1 MKRGGKSTPMNWLNE
16 LKIALIS
23 KDSAKAGVAVD
34 NLPSQEE
41 LAKYS
46 LEELEETK
54 EILAQIITML
64 ESQQNQVKSQILHI
78 KAAKKFLE
86 SH

>member
-1 MKRGGKSTPMNWLNE
+1 MNWLNE
-16 LKIALIS
+16 LKIALVS
-23 KDSAKAGVAVD
+23 KDSDKANKAVD

-46 LEELEETK
+46 LEELEEAK
-54 EILAQIITML
+54 EILVQIISML
-64 ESQQNQVKSQILHI
+64 ESKQNQVKSQILQI
-78 KAAKKFLE
+78 KAAKKFLD

>member
-1 MKRGGKSTPMNWLNE
+1 MNWLNE

-23 KDSAKAGVAVD
+23 KDSAKAGIAVD

-64 ESQQNQVKSQILHI
+64 ESQQNQVKSQILQI